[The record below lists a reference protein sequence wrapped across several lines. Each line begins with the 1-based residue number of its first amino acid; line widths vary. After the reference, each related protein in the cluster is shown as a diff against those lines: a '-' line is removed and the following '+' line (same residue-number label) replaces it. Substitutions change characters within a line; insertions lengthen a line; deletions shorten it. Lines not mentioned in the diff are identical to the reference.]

1 MVILYI
7 ITTIVDSCVKKSGD
21 YMKIKRDKYLNDLI
35 LRKNNGLVKI
45 ITGIRRCGKSYLLN
59 NLFYDY
65 LLSQGVN
72 EDHIIKFAFDSA
84 DDLNLIGENFIEL
97 EKNKQKVDP
106 KKFMNFIKNKI
117 LDDEIYYLLLDE
129 VQNLGCFESVLNGY
143 LRKNNIDLYV
153 TRSNSKFLSSD
164 ILTEFEGRGDEI
176 HILPLTFSEYYSIF
190 DGSMDEAYEQYSMF
204 GGLPLVALMNN
215 SEQKSKHL
223 ISQLEKVY
231 LKDIIVR
238 NRLKADSDI
247 GELLDIIASGISS
260 YTNPTKLENSFRS
273 IKKVSITRATIETYI
288 KYFSDAFLISKS
300 IKYDIKGKKYINTP
314 YKLYFEDIGL
324 RNAKLSFRQIEPTHI
339 MENIIYNELRYR
351 GFNVDVGVVES
362 RERENGKEL
371 RKYYEIDFV
380 ATLGSKKY
388 YIQSA
393 YDIPNDDKWSQET
406 KSFDR
411 VPDSFKKIIIV
422 RNPIVYRHSDKGYL
436 IIGLFEFLL
445 NQNSL
450 EL

>member
-1 MVILYI
+1 ME
-7 ITTIVDSCVKKSGD
+7 
-21 YMKIKRDKYLNDLI
+21 IKRDKYLNDLI
-35 LRKNNGLVKI
+35 IRKNNGLVKI
-45 ITGIRRCGKSYLLN
+45 ITGIRRSGKSYLLN

-65 LLSQGVN
+65 LLTHGIN
-72 EDHIIKFAFDSA
+72 ENHIIKFAFDSA
-84 DDLNLIGENFIEL
+84 VDLNLIGEDFIEL

-106 KKFMNFIKNKI
+106 KKFMNYIKTKI
-117 LDDEIYYLLLDE
+117 LDDETYYLLLDE
-129 VQNLGCFESVLNGY
+129 VQNLWSFESVLNGY

-153 TRSNSKFLSSD
+153 TGSNSKFLSSD
-164 ILTEFEGRGDEI
+164 IITEFEGRGDEI

-190 DGSMDEAYEQYSMF
+190 DGSKDEAYEQYSMF
-204 GGLPLVALMNN
+204 GGLPLVALMSNN
-215 SEQKSKHL
+215 EQKSKHL
-223 ISQLEKVY
+223 INQLEKVY
-231 LKDIIVR
+231 LKDVIVR
-238 NRLKADSDI
+238 NHLKVDSNI
-247 GELLDIIASGISS
+247 KELLDVIASGISS
-260 YTNPTKLENSFRS
+260 YTNPTKLEDSFRS
-273 IKKVSITRATIETYI
+273 IKKVSIARATIETYI
-288 KYFSDAFLISKS
+288 NYFTDAYLISKS
-300 IKYDIKGKKYINTP
+300 IKYDIKGKKYIDTP

-324 RNAKLSFRQIEPTHI
+324 RNAKLEFRQMEPTHI

-393 YDIPNDDKWSQET
+393 YDIPNKDKWSQET

-411 VPDSFKKIIIV
+411 VADSFKKIIIV
-422 RNPIVYRHSDKGYL
+422 RNPIVSRQSEKGYL
-436 IIGLFEFLL
+436 IISLFDFLL